1 MSMREHNQGFTL
13 LELILVVALL
23 SVVTSLGVSIFMKVS
38 DAWDVTHAQTEME
51 ARAGYLFDQM
61 GQDFGQM
68 VSHKLTGASIVSE
81 SQTAQ
86 DTRFFRIPLRD
97 DRVTIPVE
105 LAPRPGQP
113 PQRVEVTYNIERKDG
128 ACTLMRS
135 TRVAGAKGPG
145 TSVAVADG
153 VIAMG
158 IEYAGKTPGSAW
170 QAPWTQAGIPGAVRV
185 NVTLM
190 DPDRIGQ
197 QISRKAVFPILVD

>member
-1 MSMREHNQGFTL
+1 MSAREHHRGFTL

-23 SVVTSLGVSIFMKVS
+23 SVVTSLGVSIFVKVS
-38 DAWDVTHAQTEME
+38 DAWDVTHARTEMD
-51 ARAGYLFDQM
+51 ARAGYIFSQM

-68 VSHKLTGASIVSE
+68 VSHKLAGANIVSE

-86 DTRFFRIPLRD
+86 DKRFFRIPLRD
-97 DRVTIPVE
+97 DRVTIPVQ
-105 LAPRPGQP
+105 LASQPGQP
-113 PQRVEVTYNIERKDG
+113 PQRAEVTYSIDRKDET
-128 ACTLMRS
+128 CTLMRS
-135 TRVAGAKGPG
+135 TRVVGAKGPG
-145 TSVAVADG
+145 TSVAVAEG
-153 VIAMG
+153 VLAMG